1 MLRSRDSSVE
11 GRGLLG
17 GVFRRGSKTD
27 SLDRD
32 RSGKLVKSDSES
44 GTDMGLS
51 GAGGGGSGGQRGMGA
66 ASSIDSMDL
75 FKSAKSSGVSDTESS
90 TGKKKGKKKA
100 VQKVRGRVHVTSAY
114 RVTRMVAE

>member
-51 GAGGGGSGGQRGMGA
+51 GAGGGGSGQRGMGA

-100 VQKVRGRVHVTSAY
+100 VQKVRDVYMTSA
-114 RVTRMVAE
+114 